1 MEQKALIFDKQ
12 CINRNA
18 FHKNKRPINIDK
30 VEIRRIVLSIKD
42 SYSKKGSFTCFIG
55 YIN

>member
-42 SYSKKGSFTCFIG
+42 SYSRKGSFTCFIG